1 MKYLV
6 KQIKDADVV
15 VGYEVKQKTDA
26 KHLPKGPYIYVE
38 GVDTKYPKIKID
50 IDGKLSIVEDTA
62 PKELRK
68 AFEEMDAG
76 VVTESIPLLGTKNRE
91 TMIINILDMQ
101 FKVSMPEL
109 FVIDGL
115 FAEVNS
121 TSFGYGEP
129 LDTPEKIKGYYSE
142 VLYELSTRRKVK
154 RDVFNAKKAELGL
167 WKL

>member
-6 KQIKDADVV
+6 KQIKDADVI

-26 KHLPKGPYIYVE
+26 KHLPRGSNYILVE
-38 GVDTKYPKIKID
+38 GVDTKYPKINID
-50 IDGKLSIVEDTA
+50 IDGKLLIIEDTA

-76 VVTESIPLLGTKNRE
+76 VVAESIPLLGTKNRE

-109 FVIDGL
+109 FVLDGL
-115 FAEVNS
+115 YAEVDS

-129 LDTPEKIKGYYSE
+129 LDSAEKIKGYYSE

-154 RDVFNAKKAELGL
+154 RDIFNAKKAELGL
-167 WKL
+167 